1 VNLEEEALNYS
12 KGKEQ
17 LFVEEL
23 TRQCE
28 ELDTFIVKHLAPC
41 PERNHVMQSVRE
53 VFLWARYCSELNGV
67 KYMFHVKQSKRGS
80 RCDRPFFRINL

>member
-1 VNLEEEALNYS
+1 MNLEEEALNYS
-12 KGKEQ
+12 KGKKQ

-28 ELDTFIVKHLAPC
+28 ELDTFIVKHLEPC
-41 PERNHVMQSVRE
+41 PERKHVMQSVRE

-67 KYMFHVKQSKRGS
+67 K
-80 RCDRPFFRINL
+80 

>member
-1 VNLEEEALNYS
+1 MWIKGYKFVNLEEEALNYS

-67 KYMFHVKQSKRGS
+67 K
-80 RCDRPFFRINL
+80 

>member
-1 VNLEEEALNYS
+1 VHIFTFQYRHRELRGSKLNLEEEALNYS

-67 KYMFHVKQSKRGS
+67 K
-80 RCDRPFFRINL
+80 